1 MAITAA
7 TSKAASAQSPPAYR
21 LGLRMLGNETSK
33 GLRVMWAHKA
43 PLVLGLA
50 YVALLYWVIQVF
62 IGGGRLVGEVLA
74 MTFVAFVGYVILY
87 IASLRMVGGVLEEMY
102 TGTLEQSLLSPL
114 RPWVASTGRLAAALV
129 EGLVIAAVVASFNLV
144 VLLAV
149 QDVEMI
155 FQWSAMVPLAVTL
168 VDIAGFVLL
177 FGAIAL
183 VINSI
188 GAIIH
193 VVQNVIMMLNGAF
206 IPIFVFPDWLQLTSK
221 VLIPTALGLDG
232 TRQVLIDGAPL
243 DQVWSNGTLPWAIV
257 HAAVL
262 LILGWAAYQAA
273 IRRGLREG
281 RLGA

>member
-1 MAITAA
+1 MATTALTAPTA
-7 TSKAASAQSPPAYR
+7 TAPAYR
-21 LGLRMLGNETSK
+21 LGLRMLGNETGK
-33 GLRVMWAHKA
+33 ALRVMWAHKA
-43 PLVLGLA
+43 PLALGLA
-50 YVALLYWVIQVF
+50 YVAMLYWVMQVF

-74 MTFVAFVGYVILY
+74 MTFVAFIGYVVLY

-129 EGLVIAAVVASFNLV
+129 EGLVIAAVVAGFNLV

-149 QDVEMI
+149 QGVELR
-155 FQWSAMVPLAVTL
+155 FQWSALVPLAVTL

-177 FGAIAL
+177 LGAIAL

-193 VVQNVIMMLNGAF
+193 VVQNVILMLNGAF
-206 IPIFVFPDWLQLTSK
+206 IPVFVFPDWLQIASK
-221 VLIPTALGLDG
+221 IFIPTTLGLDG
-232 TRQVLIDGAPL
+232 TRQVLVAGVPL
-243 DQVWSNGTLPWAIV
+243 DQVWSNGTLPWAVV

-262 LILGWAAYQAA
+262 LVLGWAAYQAA